1 MLKEKRT
8 NSLAFSQ
15 TDCHSC
21 LSAGRA
27 CDRRRPQCSTCLG
40 LGVKCGGFVTPLSWD
55 NNRIWLGQPS
65 QKARYIYDGNR
76 GNETPKASPRAFR
89 FVDASSRRKR
99 RRRVSPVSSPEEEI
113 CRASD
118 SPEEVGIDPY
128 LAHSSD
134 SLLDDFDPLNFDDCE
149 LLDTVIPNPQEFMP
163 DWMPATFP
171 GQESQEQMIL
181 TAQPSSNTV
190 GHGSEDVFTQ
200 SLMELLETVSTHPFE
215 NYQLEPPRLVA
226 SPTRQPLPETLTELI
241 PSQIGSQHERLFQM
255 CLDDKELCVLPLTSD
270 VAFNPFRCRR
280 QVLQGSRLLFH
291 AILALCCQHQNH
303 LTGTWSKEAS
313 EHRTKA
319 VELLDSAS
327 KSDQVTKI
335 GLHVLEPILVM
346 FTLDCTRSATGP
358 WSRHLMR
365 VRSVLDA
372 CGGPLALDN
381 SRVRS
386 QVGMLF
392 WWDATLALISRQ
404 GIIIDQS
411 YLDHLMLSQGQDEWS
426 FYDLTGCPGDL
437 FVHLVHLSGLAK
449 QRELAACMDWLTF
462 DLSPVIKI
470 EREIQQWQSSLF
482 ADAYGPNFDT
492 IVENALDS
500 DAEADIEERF
510 HSKQDRYHCAEA
522 WRYALLIYIE
532 RVFRWDRKCPRP
544 LILTWLVR
552 KTMDH
557 VRCCRRT
564 SQTQKQLL
572 LPVFLAGSEMTDD
585 EMRRFTR
592 QYCKWWAN
600 RSRYN
605 MFNSVSSLLE
615 DIWEEDHSHTWWGSV
630 IDRKTR
636 SSGVCDPDIQFLF
649 G

>member
-8 NSLAFSQ
+8 NSLAFAQ

-21 LSAGRA
+21 ASAGRQ

-40 LGVKCGGFVTPLSWD
+40 LGVKCGGFATPLSWD

-65 QKARYIYDGNR
+65 QKTRYIYDSKKGNAS
-76 GNETPKASPRAFR
+76 PKASKASPRAFR

-99 RRRVSPVSSPEEEI
+99 RRKVSPVSSPDDEV
-113 CRASD
+113 CNASE
-118 SPEEVGIDPY
+118 SPEEVGINSY
-128 LAHSSD
+128 LAHPPD

-149 LLDTVIPNPQEFMP
+149 LLDTVIPNTEEFIP
-163 DWMPATFP
+163 DWMPATFTGHEP
-171 GQESQEQMIL
+171 QDQMIL
-181 TAQPSSNTV
+181 TAQPSSNSL
-190 GHGSEDVFTQ
+190 GHGSEDIFTQ

-215 NYQLEPPRLVA
+215 NHQQEPSRLIA
-226 SPTRQPLPETLTELI
+226 SPARQLPPETSNELI
-241 PSQIGSQHERLFQM
+241 PNQIGNQHERLFQM
-255 CLDDKELCVLPLTSD
+255 W
-270 VAFNPFRCRR
+270 
-280 QVLQGSRLLFH
+280 
-291 AILALCCQHQNH
+291 
-303 LTGTWSKEAS
+303 TWSKEAS
-313 EHRTKA
+313 EHRKKA
-319 VELLDSAS
+319 VELLDTAS
-327 KSDQVTKI
+327 KSDQVTRI

-346 FTLDCTRSATGP
+346 FTLDCTLSATGP
-358 WSRHLMR
+358 WTGHLMR

-411 YLDHLMLSQGQDEWS
+411 YLDHLILSQGQDEWS

-437 FVHLVHLSGLAK
+437 FVHLVQLAELAK
-449 QRELAACMDWLTF
+449 QRELAACMAWLTF

-470 EREIQQWQSSLF
+470 ENQIQQWRSSLF

-492 IVENALDS
+492 IVENASDS

-510 HSKQDRYHCAEA
+510 HAKQDRYHCAEA

-532 RVFRWDRKCPRP
+532 RVFRWDRKCSRP

-572 LPVFLAGSEMTDD
+572 LPVFLAGSEMTDE
-585 EMRRFTR
+585 EMRGFAR
-592 QYCKWWAN
+592 QYCEWWAN
-600 RSRYN
+600 KSRYN

-615 DIWEEDHSHTWWGSV
+615 DIWEEGHSNAWWGSV

-636 SSGVCDPDIQFLF
+636 STGVGDPGVQYLF